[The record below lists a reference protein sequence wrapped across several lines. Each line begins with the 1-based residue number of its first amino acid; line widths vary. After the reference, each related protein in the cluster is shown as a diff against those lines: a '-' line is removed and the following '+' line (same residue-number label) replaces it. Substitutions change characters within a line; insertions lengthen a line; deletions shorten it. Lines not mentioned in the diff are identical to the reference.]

1 MFEDDENKD
10 PEQTFDSLM
19 GYLFDDLE
27 ALTRAQRSHDEAF
40 NSADQYKWNYYG
52 SEFKDKIDDAKK
64 SISSR
69 LKDLIDA
76 RIDAR
81 LAALQAGSSQSQ

>member
-10 PEQTFDSLM
+10 PEQAFDSLM
-19 GYLFDDLE
+19 EYFFDDLD
-27 ALTRAQRSHDEAF
+27 ALNKAQRDHDEAF
-40 NSADQYKWNYYG
+40 NSADQYKWSYYG

-64 SISSR
+64 SMSNR
-69 LKDLIDA
+69 LKDMIDA

-81 LAALQAGSSQSQ
+81 LSALQAGSGQSE

>member
-10 PEQTFDSLM
+10 PEQAFDSLM
-19 GYLFDDLE
+19 EYLLDDFD
-27 ALTRAQRSHDEAF
+27 ALHKAQRDHDEAF
-40 NSADQYKWNYYG
+40 NSSDQHKWSYYG

-69 LKDLIDA
+69 LKELILSL
-76 RIDAR
+76 IHI
-81 LAALQAGSSQSQ
+81 

>member
-10 PEQTFDSLM
+10 PEQAFDSLM
-19 GYLFDDLE
+19 DHLFDDLE
-27 ALTRAQRSHDEAF
+27 ALNKAQRSHDEAF
-40 NSADQYKWNYYG
+40 NSADQHKWSYYG

-81 LAALQAGSSQSQ
+81 LAALQAGSGQSE